1 MRGALLLAWRY
12 VAYNRLKTTILVA
25 CITMTL
31 FLPITVHVLVRHYN
45 AELIARAE
53 ATPLIVGAKGNR
65 YDLCLGTLY
74 FSGRTVD
81 GIDMR
86 EAVSIRETEFA
97 LPIPIHARFTAKGF
111 QVVGTTLDYFEFRKL
126 AVREG
131 TLPLVLGD
139 AVVGSEVA
147 ERLSLG
153 PGSVLLSDQHN
164 LYDIS
169 RSYPLKMHVVGALA
183 RSDTPD
189 DRAVFVDV
197 KTAWIIEGLAHGHQ
211 DMTKPVAPDLVL
223 EREDDNV
230 VATAAVFE
238 YTEVTPENIGAF
250 HFHGDPLD
258 FPLTAVIAI
267 PASRKAETL
276 LKGRYELSENRQM
289 FEPSEVIGELMGIV
303 FKVEMFFRA
312 NFVVV
317 VLSTALFLMLVVLLS
332 MRIRQREMRTMFRIG
347 ASRGTVFWLQAAEL
361 GIVLLIGL
369 CIAGIV
375 AGAVILFT
383 KEFVRML

>member
-1 MRGALLLAWRY
+1 MREILLLAWRY
-12 VAYNRLKTTILVA
+12 VAFNRLKTTILVA

-31 FLPITVHVLVRHYN
+31 FLPIAVHVLVRHYN

-74 FSGRTVD
+74 FSGQTVD
-81 GIDMR
+81 DIDMR
-86 EAVSIRETEFA
+86 EAASIRETELA
-97 LPIPIHARFTAKGF
+97 LPIPVHTRFTAKGF
-111 QVVGTTLDYFEFRKL
+111 PVVGTTLDYFEFRGL
-126 AVREG
+126 SVREG

-153 PGSVLLSDQHN
+153 PGSSLLSDQHN
-164 LYDIS
+164 LYDIG
-169 RSYPLKMHVVGALA
+169 RSYPLKMHVVGVLA
-183 RSDTPD
+183 GNSTPD
-189 DRAVFVDV
+189 DGAVFVDV

-211 DMTKPVAPDLVL
+211 DMTAAVEPNLVL

-230 VATAAVFE
+230 IATAAVFV
-238 YTEVTPENIGAF
+238 YREVTPENIDSF

-267 PASRKAETL
+267 PVSRKAETL
-276 LKGRYELSENRQM
+276 LKGRYELSEDRQM
-289 FEPSEVIGELMGIV
+289 FEPPEVIGELMGIV

-312 NFVVV
+312 NFFVV
-317 VLSTALFLMLVVLLS
+317 VLSTVLFLVLVVLLS

-369 CIAGIV
+369 SIAGVV
-375 AGAVILFT
+375 AGAVILFA
-383 KEFVRML
+383 ENFVRIL